1 MILESWSIAL
11 ITCSAVVIIFGLVG
25 AATALGLL
33 KHWDLGSDS
42 ELQIKLEE
50 RIWLVATLVQFGL
63 VVQIISAILFIYA
76 ADYFATVLKGAMCA
90 AGSLTANGFGLPALG
105 FKLITIFVGSL
116 WIMLHRL
123 DIGSENFP
131 YTRLKNLWLLAMLP
145 LLIGDGL
152 FVVLYLVNLEP
163 EIVTSCCG
171 ILFGETEAG
180 GYSLLNYSS
189 DTTVLVLL
197 ATISVLILTGSLS
210 QLFTI
215 PSSKGAAMLV
225 SGMLGSAWLIFYL
238 LALAVI
244 TVKVS
249 PYVYWLPHHRCPF
262 DLLHYPYLTVGLPL
276 YLFLHGGVLAGLG
289 AAMARIISHAI
300 DGGDHVDQFIRR
312 SSLVSVSLALLFLA
326 TAAWQPI
333 AYIMFGGQ

>member
-25 AATALGLL
+25 AATALRLL
-33 KHWDLGSDS
+33 KDWDLGSDS

-63 VVQIISAILFIYA
+63 VVQIISALLFIYA

-90 AGSLTANGFGLPALG
+90 AGSLTANRYGLPALG
-105 FKLITIFVGSL
+105 FKLATIFVGSL

-131 YTRLKNLWLLAMLP
+131 YTRLKSLWLLAMLP

-152 FVVLYLVNLEP
+152 LVLLYLINLEP

-171 ILFGETEAG
+171 IIFGDTEAG

-189 DTTVLVLL
+189 EAAMPFVLA
-197 ATISVLILTGSLS
+197 ATSVLIVAGSLF
-210 QLFTI
+210 QLFSI
-215 PSSKGAAMLV
+215 PTSKGAALLV

-244 TVKVS
+244 TVQVS
-249 PYVYWLPHHRCPF
+249 PYVYGLPHHRCPF
-262 DLLHYPYLTVGLPL
+262 DLLHYPYLTIGLPL
-276 YLFLHGGVLAGLG
+276 YLFLHGGVLAGL
-289 AAMARIISHAI
+289 AAALARMISYAI
-300 DGGDHVDQFIRR
+300 EGGRHVDQFIRR
-312 SSLVSVSLALLFLA
+312 ASLVSVTLMLLFLV
-326 TAAWQPI
+326 TAGWQPF
-333 AYIMFGGQ
+333 AYQLFGGQ

>member
-25 AATALGLL
+25 AATALQLL
-33 KHWDLGSDS
+33 KDWDLGSDS

-90 AGSLTANGFGLPALG
+90 AGSLTANGYGIPALG
-105 FKLITIFVGSL
+105 FKLVTIFVGSL

-131 YTRLKNLWLLAMLP
+131 YTRLKSLWLLAMLP

-152 FVVLYLVNLEP
+152 LVVLYLINLEP

-171 ILFGETEAG
+171 IIFGDTEAG

-189 DTTVLVLL
+189 ESAMPFVLA
-197 ATISVLILTGSLS
+197 ATAALILAGSMF
-210 QLFTI
+210 QLFSI
-215 PSSKGAAMLV
+215 PSSKGAALLV
-225 SGMLGSAWLIFYL
+225 SGMLGASWLIFYL

-244 TVKVS
+244 TVQVS
-249 PYVYWLPHHRCPF
+249 PYVYGLPHHRCPF
-262 DLLHYPYLTVGLPL
+262 DLLHYPYLTIGLPL
-276 YLFLHGGVLAGLG
+276 YLFLHGGVLSGLG
-289 AAMARIISHAI
+289 AALARIISYAME
-300 DGGDHVDQFIRR
+300 GGCHVDQFIRR
-312 SSLVSVSLALLFLA
+312 ASLVSVSLTLLFLV
-326 TAAWQPI
+326 TAGWRPF
-333 AYIMFGGQ
+333 AYILFGGQ

>member
-1 MILESWSIAL
+1 MILESWSLAL

-25 AATALGLL
+25 ASTALRLL
-33 KHWDLGSDS
+33 KHWDLGSDA

-90 AGSLTANGFGLPALG
+90 AGSLTANDFGLPALG
-105 FKLITIFVGSL
+105 FKLATIFVGSM

-131 YTRLKNLWLLAMLP
+131 YTRLKSLWLLAMLP
-145 LLIGDGL
+145 LLIVDGL
-152 FVVLYLVNLEP
+152 LVVLYLINLEP

-171 ILFGETEAG
+171 IIFGETEAG

-189 DTTVLVLL
+189 GTAVLVLL
-197 ATISVLILTGSLS
+197 AAISTLILAGSLS
-210 QLFTI
+210 QLCAI
-215 PSSKGAAMLV
+215 PSSKGAALLV
-225 SGMLGSAWLIFYL
+225 SGMMGFAWLIFYL

-244 TVKVS
+244 TVQVS
-249 PYVYWLPHHRCPF
+249 PYVYGLPHHRCPF
-262 DLLHYPYLTVGLPL
+262 DLLHYPYLTTGLPL
-276 YLFLHGGVLAGLG
+276 YVFLHGGVIAGLG
-289 AAMARIISHAI
+289 ASLARIISHAI
-300 DGGDHVDQFIRR
+300 DGGRHVDQFIRR
-312 SSLVSVSLALLFLA
+312 ASLVSVSMALLFLV

-333 AYIMFGGQ
+333 SYIMFGGQ

>member
-63 VVQIISAILFIYA
+63 VVQIISAILFIDA

-105 FKLITIFVGSL
+105 FKLVTIFVGSL

-152 FVVLYLVNLEP
+152 LVVLYLVNLEP

-197 ATISVLILTGSLS
+197 ATISVLILAGSLS

-215 PSSKGAAMLV
+215 PSSKGAALLV

-244 TVKVS
+244 TVQVS
-249 PYVYWLPHHRCPF
+249 PYVYGLPHHRCPF

-312 SSLVSVSLALLFLA
+312 ASLVSVLLALLFLV
-326 TAAWQPI
+326 TAAWPPI

>member
-90 AGSLTANGFGLPALG
+90 AGSLTANDFGLPALG
-105 FKLITIFVGSL
+105 FKLVTIFVGSL

-152 FVVLYLVNLEP
+152 LVVLYLVNLEP

-197 ATISVLILTGSLS
+197 ATISVLILAGSLS

-215 PSSKGAAMLV
+215 PSSKGVALLV

-244 TVKVS
+244 TVQVS
-249 PYVYWLPHHRCPF
+249 PYVYGLPHHRCPF

-276 YLFLHGGVLAGLG
+276 YLLLHGGVLAGLG

-300 DGGDHVDQFIRR
+300 EGGDHVDQFIRR
-312 SSLVSVSLALLFLA
+312 ATLVSVSLALLFLV
-326 TAAWQPI
+326 TAAWPPI

>member
-25 AATALGLL
+25 TATALRLI
-33 KHWDLGSDS
+33 KQWDLGSDS
-42 ELQIKLEE
+42 ELQIRLEE

-90 AGSLTANGFGLPALG
+90 AGSLTANGYGLPALG
-105 FKLITIFVGSL
+105 IKLLTIFVGSL

-123 DIGSENFP
+123 DIGSEHFP
-131 YTRLKNLWLLAMLP
+131 YTRLKCLWLLFMLP
-145 LLIGDGL
+145 LLIIDGL
-152 FVVLYLVNLEP
+152 LVVLYLVNLEP

-189 DTTVLVLL
+189 ESAMLTML
-197 ATISVLILTGSLS
+197 AIISVLILAGSLS
-210 QLFTI
+210 QLYTI
-215 PSSKGAAMLV
+215 PSSKGAVLLV
-225 SGMLGSAWLIFYL
+225 SATLGSAWLFFYL

-244 TVKVS
+244 TVQVS
-249 PYVYWLPHHRCPF
+249 PYVYGMPHHRCPF
-262 DLLHYPYLTVGLPL
+262 DLLHYPYLTIGLPL
-276 YLFLHGGVLAGLG
+276 YVFLHGGVLAGLG
-289 AAMARIISHAI
+289 GAMARIVSYAS
-300 DGGDHVDQFIRR
+300 GGGRHVDLFIRR
-312 SSLVSVSLALLFLA
+312 ATLISVIMVLLFLV
-326 TAAWQPI
+326 TAAWQPF
-333 AYIMFGGQ
+333 AYMTFGGQ